1 MVPASEVEGAAA
13 SAPLPKLTPIA
24 RAAPAPEPAP
34 APVAADVA
42 ASEERPSQND
52 ANNDDEDRAD
62 DDDDDKTV
70 AAAAA
75 AAVPVEELK
84 DDDREH
90 LNIVFIGHVDAGKST
105 ISGQVLY
112 STGMVDERT
121 IEKYT
126 REATEQKRESW
137 FLAYI
142 MDTNE
147 EERAKGK
154 TVEVGRAP
162 FATEKKRYT
171 ILDAPGHKN
180 YVPNMI
186 AGAAQADVAIL
197 VISARQGEFE
207 AGFDKGGQTKEHALL
222 IKTLGVSRVVVLV
235 NKMDDP
241 SVNWSPERY
250 ADIVGKLTPFLKG
263 LGYASTLQLT
273 FIPCSGI
280 LGLNIKKEVDAALCP
295 FYRGPTLLALLDQME
310 PLQRNNSAPVR
321 VPLLGG
327 GRDLGTVF
335 ALGKVEQGTLKRGQK
350 LLLMPGNVPCQATDV
365 FADDTPVSRALA
377 GENVKVVLKGV
388 SDDQLQQG
396 IVLSSV
402 EDPVPCV
409 SRFIAQVQLLE
420 LLETKP
426 IVSVGYNCMIHLHT
440 TVEPVTVKK
449 LFEEINRKTGQTLK
463 KNPAFISSNSVARIV
478 LELPRTVALEKF
490 ADSPQLGRFILR
502 DEGKTIAMGKIQKV
516 AKPGDE

>member
-1 MVPASEVEGAAA
+1 VS
-13 SAPLPKLTPIA
+13 
-24 RAAPAPEPAP
+24 
-34 APVAADVA
+34 
-42 ASEERPSQND
+42 ND
-52 ANNDDEDRAD
+52 KVD
-62 DDDDDKTV
+62 DDDDVDDNDDDVDVDDKKAKNGAAATPAAV
-70 AAAAA
+70 AADDAADDEAAAAA
-75 AAVPVEELK
+75 AAEELK

-90 LNIVFIGHVDAGKST
+90 LNIVFVGHVDAGKST

-162 FATEKKRYT
+162 FTTAKKRYT

-207 AGFDKGGQTKEHALL
+207 AGFDKAGQTKEHALL
-222 IKTLGVSRVVVLV
+222 IKTLGVSRIVVLV

-241 SVNWSPERY
+241 SVNWGVDRY
-250 ADIVGKLTPFLKG
+250 NDIVNKLSPFLKG
-263 LGYASTLQLT
+263 LGYATAAQLQ
-273 FIPCSGI
+273 FIPVSGI
-280 LGLNIKKEVDAALCP
+280 LGLNIKKEVDEATCP
-295 FYRGPTLLALLDQME
+295 FYRGPTLLALLDAMD
-310 PLQRNNSAPVR
+310 PLPRANAAPLR
-321 VPLLGG
+321 VPILGG
-327 GRDLGTVF
+327 GRDLGAVF
-335 ALGKVEQGTLKRGQK
+335 ALGKVEQGTVKRGMK
-350 LLLMPGNVPCQATDV
+350 TLLMPGNVPCSVISVYTD
-365 FADDTPVSRALA
+365 DSPVSRALA
-377 GENVKVVLKGV
+377 GENVKIVLKGV
-388 SDDQLQQG
+388 SDEALQQG

-402 EDPVPCV
+402 DSPVPCV
-409 SRFIAQVQLLE
+409 SRFIAQVQFLE

-426 IVSVGYNCMIHLHT
+426 IVSVGYSAMIHLHT
-440 TVEPVTVKK
+440 AVEPVTVKK
-449 LFEEINRKTGQTLK
+449 LLEEINRKTGGTLK
-463 KNPAFISSNSVARIV
+463 KNPAFLSSNAVGRVV

-490 ADSPQLGRFILR
+490 ADSPQLGRFIVR
-502 DEGKTIAMGKIQKV
+502 DEGKTIAMGKILKV
-516 AKPGDE
+516 AKPGTGID